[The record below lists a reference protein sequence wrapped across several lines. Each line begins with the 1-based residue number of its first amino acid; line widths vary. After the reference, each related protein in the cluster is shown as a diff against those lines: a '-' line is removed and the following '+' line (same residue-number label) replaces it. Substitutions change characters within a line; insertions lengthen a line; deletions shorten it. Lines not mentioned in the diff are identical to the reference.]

1 SGNAAGA
8 VGFVQGAGGTI
19 ADQVE
24 QLSDV
29 PVPLDPISSFKQTNQ
44 VINYLTDKNAPL
56 DSIAPIRSLEK
67 GANLAKDVVQYEMAD
82 PTEQMRINEQ
92 VNERVVD
99 KVKETGQE
107 IAQEYDDAEAQG
119 PDGLARFAG
128 KVTGKIAA
136 TVGLGFLGEAAPEA
150 TAASDVLEGAGSAT
164 EKGAEDLVDDALQDP
179 VNTDDAL
186 NDDGSGD
193 DDQSDDTLLD
203 QKAVDDP
210 LIDQDPVNT
219 DDADPND
226 DESRDDDP
234 SSDGEQSGDDESGDG
249 DEHGDGDES
258 GD

>member
-1 SGNAAGA
+1 
-8 VGFVQGAGGTI
+8 
-19 ADQVE
+19 
-24 QLSDV
+24 SDV

-164 EKGAEDLVDDALQDP
+164 EKGVEDLVDDALQDP
-179 VNTDDAL
+179 VNTDDANL

-226 DESRDDDP
+226 D
-234 SSDGEQSGDDESGDG
+234 GSGDDDQSD
-249 DEHGDGDES
+249 DTLLDQKAVD
-258 GD
+258 DPLIDQDPVNTDDADPND